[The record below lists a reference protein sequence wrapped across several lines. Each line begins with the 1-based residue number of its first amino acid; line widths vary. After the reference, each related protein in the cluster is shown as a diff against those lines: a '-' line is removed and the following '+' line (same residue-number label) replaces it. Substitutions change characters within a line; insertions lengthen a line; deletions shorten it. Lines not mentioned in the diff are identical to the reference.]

1 MENLGSLAILL
12 AFCVSIYAVLASVVG
27 RIKRKP
33 FLVVSGGRAVYSV
46 WLLVTLASGILV
58 YKLLTGDFSFS
69 YVAEHSNKTMPIL
82 YKFAAW
88 WGGQEGSLLFW
99 SFLLATY
106 SSVVVFTNRRRF
118 RDMMPWVVSI
128 LATIQTF
135 FLLLNNFIANP
146 FRMLAVDKLITS
158 VPDGQGLS
166 PLLQYPAMAIH
177 PPMLYLGYVGF
188 AAPFAFAIGSL
199 ITRQAGDAWIFTTRR
214 WTLVTWLFQ
223 STGVMLGMAWAY
235 HVLGWGGYWGW
246 DPVENASLLP
256 WLAGTAFLHSVMM
269 QEKKGM
275 MKVWNIVL
283 ISTTFFLCILGTF
296 LTRSGVVQSVHAF
309 ARSEIGKYF
318 VTFMALGIAATVY
331 LILDRLEYL
340 KSEAQL
346 ESVVSR
352 ESSFLFNNLILLAS
366 CFAVLWGTL
375 FPVISEAVSG
385 DKIALD
391 QDWYNHLMV
400 PIGLFLLILT
410 GVGPLFAW
418 RRTSVDSLRRNFQIP
433 GIASLVLVVAL
444 FAAGMRHPYALIS
457 FGFCLFVAL
466 TVLMEFF
473 KGARSIAAK
482 GFTSSPRKPYNPWVW
497 VSMPV
502 IALLHRNTV
511 RTAQRHDFLGAV
523 VELTHRNTRRYGGYL
538 VHMGIVLMFV
548 GFTGQAFKQSDVK
561 EMNLGDTMRIGA
573 YQLKMVDLKEGETP
587 VYEWHRATMQI
598 AKDGEDMGTL
608 EPEKRFYIA
617 SKQGT
622 SEVGIRV
629 RLNEDLYLNFGGMS
643 DDNQR
648 AVIQAYVNPLVTW
661 IWIGGLVLIGGTLVC
676 LVPAKVKMQ
685 YARTEVVGY
694 TKAHATIQK

>member
-12 AFCVSIYAVLASVVG
+12 AFSVALYATVASVIGGV
-27 RIKRKP
+27 RRKP
-33 FLVVSGGRAVYSV
+33 FLVVSGQRAVYSV
-46 WLLVTLASGILV
+46 WVLLTLASGILV
-58 YKLLTGDFSFS
+58 YSLMTGDFRFA
-69 YVAEHSNKTMPIL
+69 YVAEHSNRSMPAL

-99 SFLLATY
+99 SWLLSTY
-106 SSVVVFTNRRRF
+106 AAVVVFTNRRKH
-118 RDMMPWVVSI
+118 RDMMPYVVGVLTTVES
-128 LATIQTF
+128 F
-135 FLLLNNFIANP
+135 FLILNNFIANP
-146 FRMLAVDKLITS
+146 FQMLATDKLIVA
-158 VPDGQGLS
+158 VPDGNGLS

-188 AAPFAFAIGSL
+188 AVPFAFAIGSL
-199 ITRQAGDAWIFTTRR
+199 ITRQPGDGWIHTTRR

-223 STGVMLGMAWAY
+223 STGVLLGAAWAY

-256 WLAGTAFLHSVMM
+256 WLSGTAFLHSVMM

-283 ISTTFFLCILGTF
+283 ISATFFLCILGTF
-296 LTRSGVVQSVHAF
+296 MTRSGFVESVHAF
-309 ARSEIGKYF
+309 ARSDIGKYF
-318 VTFMALGIAATVY
+318 VTFLALGIAGTIY
-331 LILDRLEYL
+331 LILDRLDYL

-346 ESVVSR
+346 ESVISR

-375 FPVISEAVSG
+375 FPTISEAVSG
-385 DKIALD
+385 NRISLD
-391 QDWYNHLMV
+391 ADWYNRLMV
-400 PIGLFLLILT
+400 PIGLFLLFLT

-418 RRTSVDSLRRNFQIP
+418 RRTSLESLRKNFQWP
-433 GIASLVLVVAL
+433 GIAALVLVGAL
-444 FAAGMRHPYALIS
+444 IAAGMRQFYPLIS

-466 TVLMEFF
+466 TVKIEFY

-482 GFTSSPRKPYNPWVW
+482 ND
-497 VSMPV
+497 MN
-502 IALLHRNTV
+502 LLRAT
-511 RTAQRHDFLGAV
+511 

-538 VHMGIVLMFV
+538 VHMGIVLIFIGV
-548 GFTGQAFKQSDVK
+548 TGHAFNLNEVK
-561 EMNLGDTMRIGA
+561 ELNKGDSMRIGA
-573 YQLKMVDLKEGETP
+573 YSLQMVDLQQGENEN
-587 VYEWHRATMQI
+587 YQWHRATMQVT
-598 AKDGEDMGTL
+598 KNGDPLGTL
-608 EPEKRFYIA
+608 EPEKRFYTA

-622 SEVGIRV
+622 SEVGVRS

-648 AVIQAYVNPLVTW
+648 AVIQAYVFPLVSW

-676 LVPAKVKMQ
+676 LVPSKIKMQ
-685 YARTEVVGY
+685 YSRTEVVGVM
-694 TKAHATIQK
+694 KKHATLQD